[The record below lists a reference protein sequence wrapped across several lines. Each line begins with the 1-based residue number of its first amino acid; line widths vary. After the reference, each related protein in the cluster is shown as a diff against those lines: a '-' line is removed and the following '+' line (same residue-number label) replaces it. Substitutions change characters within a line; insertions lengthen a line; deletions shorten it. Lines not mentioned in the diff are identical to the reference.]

1 MLKIDEKFLVEQPV
15 IRVWEFL
22 NDVPAVVTCM
32 PGMKYAG
39 QTERGTYK
47 GEMKLKLGPI
57 AAVFEG
63 EADVVENDSE
73 RLRVCIK
80 SAATDKIGGNR
91 ASSVVTY
98 RLEAVEE
105 GTMVYIESNVKLTGS
120 LAQMGRTGI
129 FTDVA
134 SRLISQFA
142 DGLRIKLESE
152 SIVITD
158 QEGQKQNELRA
169 VRLLFVVIR
178 DRIKRFFSAFYGIFR
193 NC

>member
-15 IRVWEFL
+15 VCVWEFM

-32 PGMKYAG
+32 PGLNYAG
-39 QTERGTYK
+39 QTERGTHR
-47 GEMKLKLGPI
+47 GVMKLKLGPI
-57 AAVFEG
+57 ATVFEG

-73 RLRVCIK
+73 SLQVCIK
-80 SAATDKIGGNR
+80 STAVDKTGGNR

-98 RLEAVEE
+98 RLEAVDE

-134 SRLISQFA
+134 NRLISQFA
-142 DGLRIKLESE
+142 DSLRGKLESE
-152 SIVITD
+152 SIVNTG
-158 QEGQKQNELRA
+158 QEGQKQAELRA
-169 VRLLFVVIR
+169 AGILFGVIR
-178 DRIKRFFSAFYGIFR
+178 DRIKRFFSSFYGIFR